1 MSKDIHRLKVRRW
14 KKIFHVN
21 GNDKKLSSSN
31 SKEKREDPMNKVR
44 NERGDLTINIRKI
57 KKSYES
63 ITVLCQQ
70 IGQPK
75 ING

>member
-1 MSKDIHRLKVRRW
+1 
-14 KKIFHVN
+14 
-21 GNDKKLSSSN
+21 
-31 SKEKREDPMNKVR
+31 MNKVR